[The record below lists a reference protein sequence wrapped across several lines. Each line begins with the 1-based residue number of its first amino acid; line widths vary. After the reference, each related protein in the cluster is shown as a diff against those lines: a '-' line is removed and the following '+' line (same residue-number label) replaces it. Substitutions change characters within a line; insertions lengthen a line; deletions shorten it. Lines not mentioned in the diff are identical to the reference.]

1 MKGKR
6 VLVVTNT
13 VIAPLYLEKAIEALI
28 VGNRNVSVESLILPD
43 GEMYKNMVRFLFIII
58 LKCVF
63 LRIFIM

>member
-13 VIAPLYLEKAIEALI
+13 VIAPLYLEKVIEALI

-58 LKCVF
+58 LK
-63 LRIFIM
+63 